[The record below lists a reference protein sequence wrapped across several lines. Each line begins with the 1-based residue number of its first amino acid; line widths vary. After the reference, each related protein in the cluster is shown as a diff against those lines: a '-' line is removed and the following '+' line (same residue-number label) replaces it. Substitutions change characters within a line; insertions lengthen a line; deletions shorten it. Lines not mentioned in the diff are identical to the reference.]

1 MGRRLLCAALVC
13 TTLVCS
19 TLVCAALAPGCALA
33 GEGDPLLSVDDLL
46 TLEPAYEA
54 FLSELEALI
63 VEHGLLSEEERGAWH
78 DAQMGDFFQNGGY
91 GSILATY
98 MPGVLSLARDEET
111 LLTLRAGLSGGQT
124 LELLTMRRYTPQD
137 SSLSGLMLTP
147 SLTGA
152 DGLPQDARFT
162 FSAAGG
168 VFLKWDAM
176 AGAYVSVGAT
186 ALSDGETVVWS
197 DQTPAADAKNPV
209 IVIAIADAQTGEAL
223 PGAALTLTVDGTG
236 YRVGEDALSGE

>member
-1 MGRRLLCAALVC
+1 MTKRLLCAAL
-13 TTLVCS
+13 L
-19 TLVCAALAPGCALA
+19 LAALLPGCALA

-54 FLSELEALI
+54 FLDELESLI
-63 VEHGLLSEEERGAWH
+63 VSRGLLSEEERGAWH

-111 LLTLRAGLSGGQT
+111 LLTLSVALSGGQT

-137 SSLSGLMLTP
+137 SSLSGLMLTLSMTDESGVP
-147 SLTGA
+147 LDVGFALS
-152 DGLPQDARFT
+152 
-162 FSAAGG
+162 SASG

-176 AGAYVSVGAT
+176 ESAYVSVGAS
-186 ALSDGETVVWS
+186 ARSDGETVVWS
-197 DQTPAADAKNPV
+197 DQTPAQGAKNPT
-209 IVIAIADAQTGEAL
+209 ISITIIDPDTQETLA
-223 PGAALTLTVDGTG
+223 GATLTLIVDGDG
-236 YRVGEDALSGE
+236 YRVDEGALSAQNPG

>member
-1 MGRRLLCAALVC
+1 MTKRLLCAAL
-13 TTLVCS
+13 L
-19 TLVCAALAPGCALA
+19 LAALLPGCALA

-54 FLSELEALI
+54 FLDELESLI
-63 VEHGLLSEEERGAWH
+63 VSRGLLSEEERGAWH

-111 LLTLRAGLSGGQT
+111 LLTLSVALSGGQT
-124 LELLTMRRYTPQD
+124 LELLTMRRYIPQD

-162 FSAAGG
+162 FSAASG

-176 AGAYVSVGAT
+176 TGAYVSVGAT

-197 DQTPAADAKNPV
+197 DQTPAPDAKNPV
-209 IVIAIADAQTGEAL
+209 LVIGITDAQTGDML

>member
-1 MGRRLLCAALVC
+1 MTKRLLCAAL
-13 TTLVCS
+13 L
-19 TLVCAALAPGCALA
+19 LAALLPGCALA

-54 FLSELEALI
+54 FLDELESLI
-63 VEHGLLSEEERGAWH
+63 VSRGLLSEEERGAWH

-111 LLTLRAGLSGGQT
+111 LLTLSVALSGGQT

-137 SSLSGLMLTP
+137 SSLSGLMLNP

-162 FSAAGG
+162 FSAASG

-176 AGAYVSVGAT
+176 TGAYVSVGAT

-197 DQTPAADAKNPV
+197 DQTPAPDAKNPV
-209 IVIAIADAQTGEAL
+209 LVIGITDAQTGDML